1 MLSAL
6 RDDEG
11 QSHRLEEHKMLQRV
25 PAHHGL
31 TTGIG
36 LWPIMDS
43 QLIGSCPL
51 AAMSEL
57 PSIAE
62 QCLGK
67 SASLHEPKECLVL
80 QALHGNIVWTGQF
93 WIPQLLTGLGLC
105 MTPQGFR
112 SDIRRNFGSVA
123 IVLPGS
129 RNLVIPAKDTWTI
142 WMEKIK
148 MSDPRI

>member
-1 MLSAL
+1 MSKIVANDYLLPDFFMYLFIVKIYIKA
-6 RDDEG
+6 
-11 QSHRLEEHKMLQRV
+11 EEHKMLQRV

-31 TTGIG
+31 TIGIG

-80 QALHGNIVWTGQF
+80 QALHGNIVWVSY
-93 WIPQLLTGLGLC
+93 PYLLHL
-105 MTPQGFR
+105 
-112 SDIRRNFGSVA
+112 
-123 IVLPGS
+123 
-129 RNLVIPAKDTWTI
+129 
-142 WMEKIK
+142 
-148 MSDPRI
+148 